1 MSHDLPPT
9 SLPFV
14 IKPERVLDLGP
25 VDVEPFAS
33 AVLSLPESFWA
44 AEDDRK
50 ENSFEVF
57 HSTQHAVLRFF
68 HAHESPE
75 AWHANPGWQFFGPA
89 LLPSMHSIVQS
100 YAMAE
105 PEFPK
110 AMFARLMPGAG
121 ITRHTDSAASNLL
134 VHKIHVPVA
143 TTPDVQFEV
152 AGEYF
157 HLEVGHAYEVN
168 NVVPHSALNPSNT
181 PRVHFIFEVYDAAL
195 VREA

>member
-1 MSHDLPPT
+1 MTHNLSHCALPYVT
-9 SLPFV
+9 
-14 IKPERVLDLGP
+14 KPETVLDLGP
-25 VDVEPFAS
+25 VDITPFS
-33 AVLSLPESFWA
+33 AVVLGLPESFWS

-50 ENSFEVF
+50 ENRFEVF

-68 HAHESPE
+68 HAHESPGD
-75 AWHANPGWQFFGPA
+75 WHANPAWQFFGPA
-89 LLPSMHSIVQS
+89 LLPSMLSIVEY

-110 AMFARLMPGAG
+110 AMFARLMPGAE
-121 ITRHTDSAASNLL
+121 ITRHTDTAATNLL

-157 HLEVGHAYEVN
+157 HLDVGHAYEVN
-168 NVVPHSALNPSNT
+168 NVVPHSALNPSDI
-181 PRVHFIFEVYDAAL
+181 PRVHFIFEVFDKAL
-195 VREA
+195 L